1 MSYLMN
7 LNCLSLGRHA
17 QLPVASHA
25 GLSGLSGLSLGR
37 AMPKGQL

>member
-1 MSYLMN
+1 MRYLMN

-25 GLSGLSGLSLGR
+25 GLSGLSLGR